1 MTDKEILKGYQ
12 EQFNTGGLLSES
24 HVLVLMGYAR
34 GDARQMLKDLLP
46 AEDDIERELIDSNGS
61 LNSDSAV
68 SYRMG
73 YRKGSNMILDLIRK
87 LL

>member
-34 GDARQMLKDLLP
+34 GDARQMLKGLLP
-46 AEDDIERELIDSNGS
+46 TENDIELELMEENMSGKAEFRI
-61 LNSDSAV
+61 
-68 SYRMG
+68 G
-73 YRKGSNMILDLIRK
+73 YRSGSGMILRFLKK